1 MAESFEAE
9 SLEVESLEVESLEA
23 ESLDVEAVDADA
35 PHPPESIELR
45 IVSARARLDTAE
57 SQGLLGFDRPRARFV
72 RTLLD
77 QAGARPLASERIV
90 QRAEARL
97 AALLEDFDEAKESAR
112 AVLESVGEAGDPGGF
127 IKRAFLTGD
136 YRGLRRAV
144 RRRRERESRD
154 LIQARQRARVES
166 LWVSRRGRPLDEP
179 SASLQD
185 IAEELYLDRRGEKVA
200 REVLERVHAE
210 LPEIAGPYH
219 APTVAARVLDY
230 LDGVSRPLL
239 RAWLQ
244 RLDNIA
250 ALEESEHGA
259 D

>member
-1 MAESFEAE
+1 MAE
-9 SLEVESLEVESLEA
+9 SLEVEALEA
-23 ESLDVEAVDADA
+23 ESLEPDELDAQSLDPDELDADVS
-35 PHPPESIELR
+35 HPPESVELR
-45 IVSARARLDTAE
+45 IASARARLDTAE

-72 RTLLD
+72 RALLD

-97 AALLEDFDEAKESAR
+97 AALLQDFDKAKESAR
-112 AVLESVGEAGDPGGF
+112 AVLESVGDAGDPGGL
-127 IKRAFLTGD
+127 IKRAFLAGD
-136 YRGLRRAV
+136 YRALRRAV

-154 LIQARQRARVES
+154 LVQARQRARVES

-210 LPEIAGPYH
+210 LPEVAGPYH

-250 ALEESEHGA
+250 ALEESERGA